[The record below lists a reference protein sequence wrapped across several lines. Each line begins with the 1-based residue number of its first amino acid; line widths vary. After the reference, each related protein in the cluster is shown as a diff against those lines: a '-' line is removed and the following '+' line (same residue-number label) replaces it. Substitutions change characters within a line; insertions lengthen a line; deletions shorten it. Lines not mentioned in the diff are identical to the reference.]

1 MITTRHAINYYLKTG
16 RDVFD
21 DYAELD
27 KQQARLELGED
38 NSVAL
43 ALSNVLEGLDAA
55 GMDVDNLD
63 LESLMMPTT
72 EFSEDSDDSDEKDF
86 IPDPMNDLYNRAMG
100 HTKKGAVSKTI
111 TALILSKNIMADIL
125 LDAPYD
131 MAVIALND
139 AATEQERQMNRK

>member
-1 MITTRHAINYYLKTG
+1 MITTRHAIKYYLKTG

-27 KQQARLELGED
+27 KQQAKLELGED

-55 GMDVDNLD
+55 GLDVDNLD
-63 LESLMMPTT
+63 LESLMMPTV
-72 EFSEDSDDSDEKDF
+72 ELSEDSDDDEKDF
-86 IPDPMNDLYNRAMG
+86 IPDPQNELFNRAMG
-100 HTKKGAVSKTI
+100 HAKKGAVSKTI

-131 MAVIALND
+131 MAVIALNE
-139 AATEQERQMNRK
+139 AAKEQERQMNRK

>member
-1 MITTRHAINYYLKTG
+1 MITTRHAIKYYLKTG

-27 KQQARLELGED
+27 RQQARLQLGED

-55 GMDVDNLD
+55 GLDVDNLD
-63 LESLMMPTT
+63 LESLMMPTV
-72 EFSEDSDDSDEKDF
+72 ELSEDSDDDEKDF
-86 IPDPMNDLYNRAMG
+86 IPDPTNELYNRAMG
-100 HTKKGAVSKTI
+100 HARKGAVSKTI

-131 MAVIALND
+131 MAISAMNE
-139 AATEQERQMNRK
+139 AAKEQERQLKK

>member
-1 MITTRHAINYYLKTG
+1 MITTRHAIKYYLKTG

-27 KQQARLELGED
+27 KQQAKLELGED

-55 GMDVDNLD
+55 GLDVDNLD
-63 LESLMMPTT
+63 LESLIMPTV
-72 EFSEDSDDSDEKDF
+72 ELSEDSDDDEKDF
-86 IPDPMNDLYNRAMG
+86 IPDPQNELFNRAMG
-100 HTKKGAVSKTI
+100 HAKKGAVSKTI

-131 MAVIALND
+131 MAVSVLNE
-139 AATEQERQMNRK
+139 AAKEQERQLQK

>member
-55 GMDVDNLD
+55 GLDVDNLD
-63 LESLMMPTT
+63 LESLMMPTV
-72 EFSEDSDDSDEKDF
+72 ELSEDSDDDEKDF
-86 IPDPMNDLYNRAMG
+86 IPDPNNELFNRAMG
-100 HTKKGAVSKTI
+100 HAKKGAVSKTI

-131 MAVIALND
+131 MAISAMNE
-139 AATEQERQMNRK
+139 AAKEQEQQMKK

>member
-1 MITTRHAINYYLKTG
+1 MITTRHAIKYYLKTG

-27 KQQARLELGED
+27 KQQAKLELGED

-55 GMDVDNLD
+55 GLDVDNLD
-63 LESLMMPTT
+63 LESLMMPTV
-72 EFSEDSDDSDEKDF
+72 ELSEDSDDDEKDF
-86 IPDPMNDLYNRAMG
+86 IPDPQNELFNRAMG
-100 HTKKGAVSKTI
+100 HAKKGAVSKTI

-139 AATEQERQMNRK
+139 AAIEQERQMNRK

>member
-1 MITTRHAINYYLKTG
+1 MITTRHAIKYYLKTG

-27 KQQARLELGED
+27 KQQAKLELGED

-55 GMDVDNLD
+55 GLDVDNLD
-63 LESLMMPTT
+63 LESLMMPTV
-72 EFSEDSDDSDEKDF
+72 ELSEDSDDDEKDF
-86 IPDPMNDLYNRAMG
+86 IPDPQNELFNRAMG
-100 HTKKGAVSKTI
+100 HAKKGAVSKTI

-131 MAVIALND
+131 MAVTALND
-139 AATEQERQMNRK
+139 AVIEQERQLKK

>member
-1 MITTRHAINYYLKTG
+1 MITTRHAIKYYLKTG

-21 DYAELD
+21 DYAEFD
-27 KQQARLELGED
+27 KQQAKLELGED

-55 GMDVDNLD
+55 GLDVDNLD
-63 LESLMMPTT
+63 LESLMMPTV
-72 EFSEDSDDSDEKDF
+72 ELSEDSDDDERDF
-86 IPDPMNDLYNRAMG
+86 IPDPQNELFNRAMG
-100 HTKKGAVSKTI
+100 HAKKGAVSKTI

-131 MAVIALND
+131 MAVSTLNE
-139 AATEQERQMNRK
+139 AAKEQERQMKK

>member
-1 MITTRHAINYYLKTG
+1 MITTRHAIKYYLKTG

-27 KQQARLELGED
+27 KQQAKLELGED

-55 GMDVDNLD
+55 GLDVDNLD
-63 LESLMMPTT
+63 LESLMIPTV
-72 EFSEDSDDSDEKDF
+72 ELSEDSDDDEKDF
-86 IPDPMNDLYNRAMG
+86 IPDPQNELFNRAMG
-100 HTKKGAVSKTI
+100 HAKKGSVSKTI
-111 TALILSKNIMADIL
+111 TALILSKNIMSDIL

-131 MAVIALND
+131 MAVSVLNE
-139 AATEQERQMNRK
+139 AAKEQERQLQK

>member
-1 MITTRHAINYYLKTG
+1 MITTRHAIKYYLKTG

-27 KQQARLELGED
+27 KQQARLQLGED

-55 GMDVDNLD
+55 GLDVDNLD
-63 LESLMMPTT
+63 LESLMMPTI
-72 EFSEDSDDSDEKDF
+72 ELSEDSDDDEKDF
-86 IPDPMNDLYNRAMG
+86 IPDPTNELYNRAMG
-100 HTKKGAVSKTI
+100 HTRKGAVSKTI

-131 MAVIALND
+131 MAISVMNE
-139 AATEQERQMNRK
+139 AAKEQERQLQK

>member
-1 MITTRHAINYYLKTG
+1 MITTRHAIKYYLKTG

-27 KQQARLELGED
+27 KQQAKLELGED

-55 GMDVDNLD
+55 GLDVDNLD
-63 LESLMMPTT
+63 LESLMMPTV
-72 EFSEDSDDSDEKDF
+72 ELSEDSDDDEKDF
-86 IPDPMNDLYNRAMG
+86 IPDPNNELFNRAMG
-100 HTKKGAVSKTI
+100 HAKKGAVSKTI

-131 MAVIALND
+131 MAVTALND
-139 AATEQERQMNRK
+139 AAIEQERQLKK

>member
-1 MITTRHAINYYLKTG
+1 MITTRHAIKYYLKTG

-55 GMDVDNLD
+55 GLDVDNLD
-63 LESLMMPTT
+63 LESLMMPTV
-72 EFSEDSDDSDEKDF
+72 ELSEDSDDDEKDF
-86 IPDPMNDLYNRAMG
+86 IPDPENDLANRAMG
-100 HTKKGAVSKTI
+100 HAKRGAVSKTI

-131 MAVIALND
+131 MAVSALNE
-139 AATEQERQMNRK
+139 AAKEQERQLQK

>member
-63 LESLMMPTT
+63 LESLMMPTV
-72 EFSEDSDDSDEKDF
+72 ELSEDSDDDEKDF
-86 IPDPMNDLYNRAMG
+86 IPDPQNELFNRAMG
-100 HTKKGAVSKTI
+100 HAKKGAVSKTI

-131 MAVIALND
+131 MAVSTLNE
-139 AATEQERQMNRK
+139 AVKEQERQLQK

>member
-1 MITTRHAINYYLKTG
+1 MITTRHAIKYYLKTG

-27 KQQARLELGED
+27 KQQAKLELGED

-55 GMDVDNLD
+55 GLDVETLD
-63 LESLMMPTT
+63 LESLMMPTV
-72 EFSEDSDDSDEKDF
+72 ELSEDSDDDEKDF
-86 IPDPMNDLYNRAMG
+86 IPDPQNELFNRAMG

-131 MAVIALND
+131 MAVSVLNE
-139 AATEQERQMNRK
+139 AAKEQERQLQK

>member
-72 EFSEDSDDSDEKDF
+72 ELSEDSDDDEKDF
-86 IPDPMNDLYNRAMG
+86 IPDPQNELFNRAMG
-100 HTKKGAVSKTI
+100 HAKKGAVSKTI

-131 MAVIALND
+131 MAVSTLNE
-139 AATEQERQMNRK
+139 AAKEQERQMKK

>member
-1 MITTRHAINYYLKTG
+1 MITTRHAIKYYLKTG

-27 KQQARLELGED
+27 RQQARLQLGED

-63 LESLMMPTT
+63 LESLMMPTV
-72 EFSEDSDDSDEKDF
+72 ELSEDSDDDEKDF
-86 IPDPMNDLYNRAMG
+86 IPDPTNELYNRAMG
-100 HTKKGAVSKTI
+100 HARKGAVSKTI

-131 MAVIALND
+131 MAISAMNE
-139 AATEQERQMNRK
+139 AAKEQERQMKK

>member
-1 MITTRHAINYYLKTG
+1 MITTRHAIKYYLKTG

-27 KQQARLELGED
+27 KQQAKLELGED

-55 GMDVDNLD
+55 GLDVDNLD
-63 LESLMMPTT
+63 LDLLMMPTV
-72 EFSEDSDDSDEKDF
+72 ELSEDSDDDEKDF
-86 IPDPMNDLYNRAMG
+86 IPDPQNELFNRAMG
-100 HTKKGAVSKTI
+100 HAKKGAVSKTI

-131 MAVIALND
+131 MAVSVLNE
-139 AATEQERQMNRK
+139 AAKEQERQLQK

>member
-27 KQQARLELGED
+27 KQQAKLELGED

-55 GMDVDNLD
+55 GLDVDNLD
-63 LESLMMPTT
+63 LESLMMPTV
-72 EFSEDSDDSDEKDF
+72 ELSEDSDDDEKDF
-86 IPDPMNDLYNRAMG
+86 IPDPQNELFNRAMG

-131 MAVIALND
+131 MAVSVLNEV
-139 AATEQERQMNRK
+139 AKEQERQLQK

>member
-72 EFSEDSDDSDEKDF
+72 EFSEDSDEKDF

-139 AATEQERQMNRK
+139 AATEQERQMNKK

>member
-1 MITTRHAINYYLKTG
+1 MITTRHAIKYYLKTG

-27 KQQARLELGED
+27 KQQAKLELGED

-55 GMDVDNLD
+55 GLDVDNLD
-63 LESLMMPTT
+63 LESLMMPTV
-72 EFSEDSDDSDEKDF
+72 ELSEDSDDDEKDF
-86 IPDPMNDLYNRAMG
+86 IPDPQNELFNRAMG
-100 HTKKGAVSKTI
+100 HAKKGAVSKTI

-131 MAVIALND
+131 MAVSALNE
-139 AATEQERQMNRK
+139 AAKEQERQMQK

>member
-1 MITTRHAINYYLKTG
+1 MITTRHAIKYYLKTG

-63 LESLMMPTT
+63 LESLMMPTV
-72 EFSEDSDDSDEKDF
+72 ELSEDSDDDEKDF
-86 IPDPMNDLYNRAMG
+86 IPDPENDLYNRAMG
-100 HTKKGAVSKTI
+100 HAKKGAVSKTI

-131 MAVIALND
+131 MAISAMND
-139 AATEQERQMNRK
+139 AAKEQERQLNRK

>member
-1 MITTRHAINYYLKTG
+1 MITTRHAIKYYLKTG

-27 KQQARLELGED
+27 KQQAKLELGED
-38 NSVAL
+38 NTVAL

-63 LESLMMPTT
+63 LESLMMPTV
-72 EFSEDSDDSDEKDF
+72 ELSEDSDDDEKDF
-86 IPDPMNDLYNRAMG
+86 IPDPQNELFNRAMG
-100 HTKKGAVSKTI
+100 HAKKGAVSKTI

-131 MAVIALND
+131 MAVSVLNE
-139 AATEQERQMNRK
+139 AAKEQERQLQK

>member
-1 MITTRHAINYYLKTG
+1 MITTRHAIKYYLKTG

-27 KQQARLELGED
+27 KQQAKLELGED

-55 GMDVDNLD
+55 GLDVDNLD
-63 LESLMMPTT
+63 LESLMMPTVELT
-72 EFSEDSDDSDEKDF
+72 EDSDDDEKDF
-86 IPDPMNDLYNRAMG
+86 IPDPQNELFNRAMG

-131 MAVIALND
+131 MAVSVLNE
-139 AATEQERQMNRK
+139 AAKEQERQLQK